1 MLMLKQTLATRN
13 YDRPLNLEGPINFPP
28 FPELVFGANEAQRIE
43 LSFDID
49 LGGDRRIFGLSEE
62 AVRLSV
68 SVTTAFD
75 TAKQEMYREKVT
87 GTIRGRENQMLNG
100 WTEESLPGKPRR
112 LTLRTAKRR
121 SLNISMS
128 ESSRRPQS
136 MLAGFFQLP
145 LELLGPASRRQRI
158 RDFLSESGIY
168 GVDFSISAAFGESL
182 SYIGPLRE
190 SPHRYYEAA
199 GETPLD
205 VGQQGERAVYILRGS
220 AGRDRNS
227 LLSHVRRWLVA
238 LGIAA
243 DVQVEEIAASLHR
256 ITVVDPHTGVVV
268 NIADIGFG
276 ASQVLPII
284 VQGYFQE
291 PDSVLLLE
299 QPEIHL
305 HARSQGVL
313 ADMFLDISKH
323 LRRSPTWLRD
333 GLVGS
338 GHSAWDCR
346 ETGRASR
353 ALGPSATG
361 RGEVPGRA
369 WETEETGP
377 GRFGPRRSGSWESGQ
392 DPSDR
397 GKRHSCRAPIDT

>member
-323 LRRSPTWLRD
+323 LSLIVETHSQHMVTRIQRRVADGTVSPEDIAIYYFEPSAKGTQVSRILLSDD
-333 GLVGS
+333 GSFAKGTVPPKLFMELYDDTSRMLS
-338 GHSAWDCR
+338 GK
-346 ETGRASR
+346 ASR
-353 ALGPSATG
+353 
-361 RGEVPGRA
+361 
-369 WETEETGP
+369 
-377 GRFGPRRSGSWESGQ
+377 
-392 DPSDR
+392 
-397 GKRHSCRAPIDT
+397 